1 MADFCGKIEL
11 ARLLLTLWASVS
23 HEGSRSKTM
32 INFTNLTQTITAAVG
47 AIALSTAFVAASVGP
62 VDAGQ
67 IHQVST
73 SAQVNA

>member
-1 MADFCGKIEL
+1 
-11 ARLLLTLWASVS
+11 
-23 HEGSRSKTM
+23 M

-62 VDAGQ
+62 VHAAQ
-67 IHQVST
+67 IHQAPT